1 MDNNSQQS
9 FLQIRGLEFRYG
21 TLRKKTVL
29 RDFSLDVEPGK
40 VYGLLGLNGAGK
52 STLLYLIAG
61 LLTPAKGSVTYQGL
75 NTRRRHP
82 ATLADIYLVP
92 EEYELPKMSLK
103 KYAEVYGALYPRFST
118 TDMEHNLKIFELDT
132 DIADLSAL
140 SMGQRKKVLISFAFA
155 THCRLLIMDEP
166 TNGLD
171 IPGKSQFR
179 RVAACHIDDDSAVII
194 STHQVRDIDSCIDH
208 VIIIDNSR
216 VLLDESV
223 ATITSKLRF
232 VESAETPL
240 PADTIYAQPSLAGH
254 SLVLPSDGDEMHETE
269 INLETLFGA
278 TLGDPQTITRIFN
291 S

>member
-166 TNGLD
+166 ANGLD

-232 VESAETPL
+232 VESAATPL

-269 INLETLFGA
+269 INLETLFSA
-278 TLGDPQTITRIFN
+278 TLSDPQTITRIFN

>member
-75 NTRRRHP
+75 NTRRRYP

-92 EEYELPKMSLK
+92 EEYELPKMSLNR
-103 KYAEVYGALYPRFST
+103 YAAIYGALYPRFNAA
-118 TDMEHNLKIFELDT
+118 DMEHNLSIFELDAN
-132 DIADLSAL
+132 IADLSAL

-179 RVAACHIDDDSAVII
+179 RVAASQINDDSAVII

-223 ATITSKLRF
+223 TTITSKLRF
-232 VESAETPL
+232 VESAATPL

-269 INLETLFGA
+269 INLETLFSA
-278 TLGDPQTITRIFN
+278 TLSASQTIAKIFN
-291 S
+291 R